1 MIILLS
7 LQSLRVG
14 YHKNIRSFCYMNVSK
29 TENTTNFA
37 HLPWNPFFVYNFQM
51 NKLQIPVVLVTHVTF
66 ACSNSTTE
74 TLEKGVKYVQS
85 KQKNN
90 RTMSMTHISHLF
102 LVFLLLNLNNK
113 CQLGSYIN
121 GRTFQKNDISVLI
134 FTSFYSFVQNFGTFS
149 EIFCILRFFVLHLTQ
164 YVINHFPRFSICYTH
179 LVIKLGP
186 LIFFHCFQICKNQRQ
201 IHVSHMHFQLA
212 ISETTFPWFF
222 LNNSLIFHT
231 TDTKLFDIN
240 S

>member
-85 KQKNN
+85 KQKNT
-90 RTMSMTHISHLF
+90 RTTSMTHISHLF
-102 LVFLLLNLNNK
+102 LVFLMLNLNNK

-121 GRTFQKNDISVLI
+121 RRTFQKNDICFDIYFFLFIRSKLWYI
-134 FTSFYSFVQNFGTFS
+134 FRNLLHFKIFRLTFNVVRNKPFS
-149 EIFCILRFFVLHLTQ
+149 TLLHLLQ
-164 YVINHFPRFSICYTH
+164 PFS
-179 LVIKLGP
+179 
-186 LIFFHCFQICKNQRQ
+186 N
-201 IHVSHMHFQLA
+201 
-212 ISETTFPWFF
+212 
-222 LNNSLIFHT
+222 
-231 TDTKLFDIN
+231 
-240 S
+240 